1 MKGANMWSRFPS
13 ALRQSHRRLTCS
25 RLYSSQCD
33 FESLKARMNG
43 VLAVYK
49 PTGRSSSQVVQMM
62 RQELELELRK
72 AGAASGSPP
81 RRRKRKPMLKVGHG
95 GTLDPLADGVLV
107 VGVGRGTRE
116 MAQYLAGYKRYRAV
130 GMLGAEYNTGDCTG
144 EVIAV
149 HPWQHVTRGR
159 LEEVLP
165 QFTGDIQQVPPMF
178 SALKKDGK
186 RLYELARRG
195 EDVERQPRP
204 VHIADLK
211 LTWGVNDGLALEL
224 PYFGL
229 DITCSGGTYI
239 RTLIEDIGKQVGS
252 SAHMTALSRTQQG
265 VFDLEHCLPE
275 KAWQDH
281 EQIMSHLKAC
291 EEYLTSRMG

>member
-1 MKGANMWSRFPS
+1 
-13 ALRQSHRRLTCS
+13 
-25 RLYSSQCD
+25 
-33 FESLKARMNG
+33 
-43 VLAVYK
+43 
-49 PTGRSSSQVVQMM
+49 
-62 RQELELELRK
+62 
-72 AGAASGSPP
+72 
-81 RRRKRKPMLKVGHG
+81 MLKVGHG
-95 GTLDPLADGVLV
+95 GTLDPLADGVFV

-130 GMLGAEYNTGDCTG
+130 GMLGAEFNTGDCNG
-144 EVIAV
+144 EVTAV

-159 LEEVLP
+159 LLEVLP

-195 EDVERQPRP
+195 ENVERQSRL

-211 LTWGVNDGLALEL
+211 LTWRANDGAALEL

-229 DITCSGGTYI
+229 DITCSGGTYV

-252 SAHMTALSRTQQG
+252 GAHMTGLSRTQQG

-275 KAWQDH
+275 EAWQDH

-291 EEYLTSRMG
+291 EEYLTRSVG